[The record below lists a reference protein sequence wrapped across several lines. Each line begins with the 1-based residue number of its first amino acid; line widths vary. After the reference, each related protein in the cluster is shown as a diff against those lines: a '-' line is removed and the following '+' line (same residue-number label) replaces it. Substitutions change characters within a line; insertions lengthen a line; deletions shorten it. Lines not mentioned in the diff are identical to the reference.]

1 MPMVER
7 WCRGRTMASNK
18 HVARL
23 KIGVEAWIQ
32 WRRENSDFRPD
43 LHNADL
49 SNADLSGEYIMERT

>member
-1 MPMVER
+1 
-7 WCRGRTMASNK
+7 MASNK